1 MTQKT
6 APEKLVSALLQTID
20 PKKIADQKMRQT
32 VELLLNLIEQLNL
45 KVIELEAEK
54 QKLRDEINRL
64 KGEQGKP
71 DIKGN
76 KKKPLNK
83 NYSSEKERKTSKN
96 HSKRKKKSE
105 INLDRSEIVEY
116 PAAQLPEDA
125 EFKGYE
131 DVIVQDI
138 LLKTDNVLFRKQKFY
153 SPQRGKTYL
162 ASLPAGYE
170 GEFGPGIKS
179 LVKSL
184 YYGGNMTQ
192 GKLLELVEELGIVM
206 SAGYLSNLLIKN
218 LGELETE
225 FNEVYREGLASSPWQ
240 HLDQTGARVA
250 GVNYT
255 TNIICNPL
263 YTVYRTSRNK
273 DRLSVLRV
281 LQNTQELELILNEF
295 AYELLVQ
302 LKLPTKWQK
311 RLKLLPQ
318 ETVLTEGQFNTLLEQ
333 HLEKLSSGYRS
344 RIQEA
349 AAIAFYHQQ
358 SNWPVVRTLV
368 CDDARQFKLLTEELA
383 LCWVHEGRHYKK
395 LNPLV
400 AYHQQLLDK
409 FLKAFWD
416 YYRELLAYRE
426 APSPQAAEK
435 LRAEFDGEGRSGFP
449 TMPNHRVDQL
459 FDSNSGYQQLDERKQ
474 LTSAKI
480 SELLLV
486 LDHPELPLH
495 NNPAELGARTM
506 VQRRNI
512 SYATQTLE
520 GTKAWD
526 IFMSLVATTRK
537 LGISFFEYMRD
548 RISQVG
554 NIPSLATMIREQS
567 SLYSFDGSWNPE

>member
-6 APEKLVSALLQTID
+6 APEKLVSALLQTIN
-20 PKKIADQKMRQT
+20 PKEIADEKMRQT
-32 VELLLNLIEQLNL
+32 VELLLNLIEQLNS
-45 KVIELEAEK
+45 KVIELEAET
-54 QKLRDEINRL
+54 QKLRDENNRL

-71 DIKGN
+71 DIKAN
-76 KKKPLNK
+76 QKKGLKK
-83 NYSSEKERKTSKN
+83 NYSSEKERKTSQN
-96 HSKRKKKSE
+96 HRKSHKKTQ
-105 INLDRSEIVEY
+105 IKIDRSEIVEY

-131 DVIVQDI
+131 EVIVQDI
-138 LLKTDNVLFRKQKFY
+138 VLKTDNVLFRKQKFY
-153 SPQRGKTYL
+153 SVQTGKTYL

-170 GEFGPGIKS
+170 GEFGPGIKA

-192 GKLLELVEELGIVM
+192 GKLLEFCEDLGISM

-218 LGELETE
+218 PGELETE

-240 HLDQTGARVA
+240 HLDQTGARVG

-263 YTVYRTSRNK
+263 YTVYRTTRNK
-273 DRLSVLRV
+273 DRLTVLRI
-281 LQNTQELELILNEF
+281 LQNTQELEFILNEF
-295 AYELLVQ
+295 TYKLLSQ
-302 LKLPTKWQK
+302 LNLPTKWQK
-311 RLKLLPQ
+311 RLQLLPQ
-318 ETVLTEGQFNTLLEQ
+318 ETALTETKFNALLEQ
-333 HLEKLSSGYRS
+333 YLEELSSGYR
-344 RIQEA
+344 RRVQEA

-368 CDDARQFKLLTEELA
+368 CDDAPQFKLLTEELA

-395 LNPLV
+395 LSPLV

-409 FLKAFWD
+409 FLKDFWD
-416 YYRELLAYRE
+416 YYRKLLAYRD
-426 APSPQAAEK
+426 APSATAAEK
-435 LRAEFDGEGRSGFP
+435 LRVEFYR
-449 TMPNHRVDQL
+449 L
-459 FDSNSGYQQLDERKQ
+459 FDSDTAYQQLDERKR
-474 LTSAKI
+474 LTAAKI

-486 LDHPELPLH
+486 LEHPELPLH

-520 GTKAWD
+520 GTNAWD

-548 RISQVG
+548 RISQTG
-554 NIPSLATMIREQS
+554 K
-567 SLYSFDGSWNPE
+567 YSFFENSDSRTIFSLFF